1 MGHQDLR
8 EWIDLVDA
16 MGELRRVAGAR
27 WEDEIGPITELAQ
40 HREDGPCVLFDE
52 IPGVPPGYR
61 LVSNALGSLRRA
73 ALTLHMEPA
82 RTAMDL
88 VKAWRE
94 RARRLRPIP
103 PKVVSEGPVLENVL
117 VGDRINLLAFPTPKW
132 HEHDGGR
139 YIGTGSVDITRDP
152 EGGWVNLGTYR
163 VMVHDE
169 RTLGFYISPGKH
181 GRLHRDQAFQAGRTM
196 KLAVSFG
203 QDPLLFMAGSIEV
216 PFGQSEYDWAG
227 AVRGAPV
234 EVILGPDTGL
244 PLPAH
249 AEIVIEGEALPTERR
264 DEGPF
269 GEWTGYYASDVR
281 PEPVMRVTR
290 LMHRNRPILLGSPP
304 GKPPSELTAYRSI
317 MRSALLW
324 DQMEAAGVP
333 GIQAV
338 WCHPAGGTRLFNV
351 VAIKQMFA
359 GHAKQAGAVACQCRA
374 GAYLGRYTIVVDE
387 DVDPTDLYDVV
398 WAVCTRSDP
407 ERCIDIL
414 RRCWSGPL
422 DPIIPA
428 GQKGFNSRAIIDA
441 TRPYEWRDQFPAVAE
456 ASPEIR
462 RRTLEKWGPP
472 LFGDGGAGRAGRA

>member
-8 EWIDLVDA
+8 DWIELAEA
-16 MGELRRVAGAR
+16 MGPQEFRRLRGAR

-52 IPGVPPGYR
+52 IPGFPRGYR
-61 LVSNALGSLRRA
+61 VLANSLGSLRRA
-73 ALTLHMEPA
+73 ALTLHMEP
-82 RTAMDL
+82 RPTAMEL
-88 VKAWRE
+88 VRAWRE
-94 RARRLRPIP
+94 RSKALQPIP
-103 PKVVSEGPVLENVL
+103 PKVVTQGPALENVF
-117 VGDRINLLAFPTPKW
+117 VGDQINMLKFPTPKW

-152 EGGWVNLGTYR
+152 EGGWINLGTYR

-181 GRLHRDQAFQAGRTM
+181 GRIHREQTFKAGKTM
-196 KLAVSFG
+196 RVAVSFG
-203 QDPLLFMAGSIEV
+203 QDPLLFLAGSIEV
-216 PFGQSEYDWAG
+216 PFGQSEYEWAG

-234 EVILGPDTGL
+234 EVILGEETGL

-281 PEPVMRVTR
+281 PEPVIRVKR
-290 LMHRNRPILLGSPP
+290 LLHRNDPILLGSPP
-304 GKPPSELTAYRSI
+304 GKPPSELTAYRSV
-317 MRSALLW
+317 MRSALIW
-324 DQMEAAGVP
+324 DQMEGAGVP
-333 GIQAV
+333 GIQGV
-338 WCHPAGGTRLFNV
+338 WCHPAGGTRLFV
-351 VAIKQMFA
+351 VVSIKQMYP
-359 GHAKQAGAVACQCRA
+359 GHAKQAGAMACQCRA

-398 WAVCTRSDP
+398 WAVCTRTDP
-407 ERCIDIL
+407 ERSIDIL

-422 DPIIPA
+422 DPIIP
-428 GQKGFNSRAIIDA
+428 QEQRGFNSRAIIDA
-441 TRPYEWRDQFPAVAE
+441 TRPYEWRDQFPPVAE
-456 ASPEIR
+456 ASPELR
-462 RRTLEKWGPP
+462 RRTLEKWGSL
-472 LFGDGGAGRAGRA
+472 LFGDGGKSGTA

>member
-8 EWIDLVDA
+8 DWIELVDA
-16 MGELRRVAGAR
+16 MGDLRRISGAR
-27 WEDEIGPITELAQ
+27 WEDEIGPITEIAQ
-40 HREDGPCVLFDE
+40 HREDGPCVLFDD
-52 IPGVPPGYR
+52 IPGVPRGYR

-73 ALTLHMEPA
+73 ALTLHMEP
-82 RTAMDL
+82 RPTAMDL

-94 RARRLRPIP
+94 RSRRLQPIP
-103 PKVVSEGPVLENVL
+103 PKVVTEGPVLENVL
-117 VGDRINLLAFPTPKW
+117 VGDRINMLTFPTPKW

-181 GRLHRDQAFQAGRTM
+181 GRIHRDQTFKAGKTM

-244 PLPAH
+244 PIPAH
-249 AEIVIEGEALPTERR
+249 AEVVIEGEAVPTERR
-264 DEGPF
+264 EEGPF

-290 LMHRNRPILLGSPP
+290 LMHRNDPILLGSPP
-304 GKPPSELTAYRSI
+304 GKPPSELTAYRSV

-351 VAIKQMFA
+351 VAIRQMFA
-359 GHAKQAGAVACQCRA
+359 GHAKQAGAVATQCRA

-398 WAVCTRSDP
+398 WAMSTRVDP
-407 ERCIDIL
+407 ERDLDIL

-422 DPIIPA
+422 DPIIPLEE
-428 GQKGFNSRAIIDA
+428 KGFNSRAIIDA
-441 TRPYEWRDQFPAVAE
+441 TRPYEWRDKFPAVAE
-456 ASPEIR
+456 ASPEVR
-462 RRTLEKWGPP
+462 RRTLEKWGRL
-472 LFGDGGAGRAGRA
+472 LFGGGGTERAGRA

>member
-8 EWIDLVDA
+8 EWIELVEA
-16 MGELRRVAGAR
+16 MGEREFRRLHGAR

-52 IPGVPPGYR
+52 VPGFPKGYR
-61 LVSNALGSLRRA
+61 VLVNSLGSLRRT
-73 ALTLHMEPA
+73 ALTLHMEP
-82 RTAMDL
+82 RPTAMEL
-88 VKAWRE
+88 VRAWRE
-94 RARRLRPIP
+94 RSRQLRPIP
-103 PKVVSEGPVLENVL
+103 AKVVRQGPVLENVFG
-117 VGDRINLLAFPTPKW
+117 GDQIDMLKFPTPKW

-139 YIGTGSVDITRDP
+139 YIGTGSVDITQDP
-152 EGGWVNLGTYR
+152 EGGWINLGTYR
-163 VMVHDE
+163 VMVHDR

-181 GRLHRDQAFQAGRTM
+181 GRIHREQTFKAGKTM
-196 KLAVSFG
+196 QVAVSFG
-203 QDPLLFMAGSIEV
+203 QDPLLFLAGSIEV

-234 EVILGPDTGL
+234 EVIRGEETGL

-249 AEIVIEGEALPTERR
+249 AEIVIEGEALPAERR

-281 PEPVMRVTR
+281 PEPVIRVKR
-290 LMHRNRPILLGSPP
+290 LMHRNDPILLGSPP
-304 GKPPSELTAYRSI
+304 GKPPSELTAYRSVL
-317 MRSALLW
+317 RSALIW

-333 GIQAV
+333 GVQAV
-338 WCHPAGGTRLFNV
+338 WCHPAGGTRLFV
-351 VAIKQMFA
+351 VVSIKQMFP

-407 ERCIDIL
+407 ERSIDIL

-422 DPIIPA
+422 DPIIP
-428 GQKGFNSRAIIDA
+428 QESRGFNSRAIIDA
-441 TRPYEWRDQFPAVAE
+441 TRPYEWRDQFPPVAE
-456 ASPEIR
+456 SRAEVR
-462 RRTLEKWGPP
+462 QRMLEKWGPL
-472 LFGDGGAGRAGRA
+472 LFGTPGNSGTA